1 MDKYHHQHMFK
12 IITSFREE
20 KTEQKKCSAV
30 GLFASDII
38 VTLSPNQVG
47 ISRSLYPTKNFQQTE
62 FRGPEH

>member
-1 MDKYHHQHMFK
+1 MDKYHYQHMFK

-20 KTEQKKCSAV
+20 MILSKTEQKKCSAV

-47 ISRSLYPTKNFQQTE
+47 ISCLLYPAKNFQQT
-62 FRGPEH
+62 F

>member
-1 MDKYHHQHMFK
+1 MDKYHSQHMFNFK

-20 KTEQKKCSAV
+20 MILSKTEQKKCSVV

-47 ISRSLYPTKNFQQTE
+47 ISRLLYPTKSFQQT
-62 FRGPEH
+62 F